1 MQFKNKNNQK
11 TEKMSTNTITGTVY
25 KIGQT
30 NQVSDKFS
38 KREIVINTTGEMYP
52 QTILIQFSNDKCAL
66 LDNVKIGDNVSINY
80 NLRGRKWSG
89 NDGIEKVF
97 NTIDGWAIALASPN
111 QSTSPNE
118 PQSSQQ
124 FYPNQSFQQREQ
136 QAMATKTDASPVQL
150 GDDGLPF

>member
-1 MQFKNKNNQK
+1 MG
-11 TEKMSTNTITGTVY
+11 TTNTITGIVY

-38 KREIVINTTGEMYP
+38 KREIAIKTDDTYP

-66 LDNVKIGDNVSINY
+66 LDNVSIGNNVSINY
-80 NLRGRKWSG
+80 NLRGRTWVG

-97 NTIDGWAIALASPN
+97 NTIDGWSISLTN
-111 QSTSPNE
+111 QNTT
-118 PQSSQQ
+118 PQPIQS
-124 FYPNQSFQQREQ
+124 NQSFQQREQ
-136 QAMATKTDASPVQL
+136 QSIVTKTDASNVQL